1 MELSQP
7 GMCKNDGPISICHCQ
22 GPKIKEEQA
31 NCSTYKKGKRG
42 FCTYYLSS
50 IGWCSNFDGYL
61 SSKEN
66 DK

>member
-1 MELSQP
+1 MKSSQP
-7 GMCKNDGPISICHCQ
+7 DLCKMEGLISKCHC
-22 GPKIKEEQA
+22 KSSNIKKEQA

-50 IGWCSNFDGYL
+50 LGWCSNFDGYL
-61 SSKEN
+61 SFKEN